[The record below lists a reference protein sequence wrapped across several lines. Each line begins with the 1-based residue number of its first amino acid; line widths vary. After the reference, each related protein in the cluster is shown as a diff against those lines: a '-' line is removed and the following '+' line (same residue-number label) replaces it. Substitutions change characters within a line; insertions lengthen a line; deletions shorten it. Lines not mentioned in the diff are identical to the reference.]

1 MNYSVRVRFWL
12 IRGGVFAFVLA
23 GADVGL
29 AAVAV
34 HNSNLTLLRSIVLGV
49 VAGLAALWAAVD
61 GWHHVED
68 RGRGWV
74 IASIVAGFASGALRV
89 IGKAIFVDET
99 GLSSLGSALTGD
111 AAFGALLV
119 LIPAGLGL
127 LVGARIAQRDTA
139 KTSPGE

>member
-1 MNYSVRVRFWL
+1 MRFWL
-12 IRGGVFAFVLA
+12 IRGVVLAFVLA

-29 AAVAV
+29 AALAV
-34 HNSNLTLLRSIVLGV
+34 HDSNLTVLRSITLGV

-61 GWHHVED
+61 GWKRIDD
-68 RGRGWV
+68 RGRAWV
-74 IASIVAGFASGALRV
+74 LASIIAGFGSGLLRV

-111 AAFGALLV
+111 AAFGALIV

-127 LVGARIAQRDTA
+127 FVGARIAQRDTA
-139 KTSPGE
+139 K